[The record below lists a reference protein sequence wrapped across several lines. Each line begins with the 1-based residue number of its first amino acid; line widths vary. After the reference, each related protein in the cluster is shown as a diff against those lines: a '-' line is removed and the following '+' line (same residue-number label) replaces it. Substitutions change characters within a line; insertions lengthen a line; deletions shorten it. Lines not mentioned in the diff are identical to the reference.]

1 MDMKF
6 KKIVSA
12 ITSAVLIMTA
22 SVTSLTTVNSAD
34 DGVMRDI
41 TTMELVRD
49 MGVGINLGNTMES
62 CGDWIAQWGAGGYAA
77 GTVESY
83 EVAWGSPVI
92 TKDVIDGYASEGFG
106 VVRIPVAWSNLMGD
120 NYQISDEYFARVK
133 QLVDWV
139 IDADMYAVINIHY
152 DSGWMNNLPTDPD
165 GCKNRFKAM
174 WEQIADYF
182 KDYSDYLMFES
193 QNEELGWDSIWN
205 QWSGTAEQKAQSY
218 AYVNEV
224 NQLFVDTIRAS
235 GGNNDERHLLISGYK
250 TDITLTCDTLF
261 EMPDDPANR
270 CAVSVH
276 YYTPAGFAILET
288 DADWAECRETWG
300 TDADFAELENN
311 MELMKTT
318 YIDKGIPVI
327 IGEYGC
333 PKDLKDS
340 EGNVIGQ
347 KDPDSVRLFL
357 SSVCRGAYERQLCPV
372 LWDIT
377 DLHYDRT
384 SCKLIDQE
392 LKTLYNEI
400 AASGSE
406 EPTEPTTTT
415 AVTTTITTTT
425 TTEITTVTTTPETT
439 ETTEASKTTE
449 TSADVTTVTTSAE
462 TTASETTASET
473 TTVTSTEIV
482 IITSISETEP
492 TTESVLPLMGD
503 ANDDGVLT
511 VADIALLNKYL
522 LGKEVLTEKIY
533 TNTDMNSDSKINI
546 FDEVI
551 LKRLLVSLK

>member
-1 MDMKF
+1 MMRF

-357 SSVCRGAYERQLCPV
+357 SSVCREAYERQLCPV

-439 ETTEASKTTE
+439 ETTKASKTTE

-462 TTASETTASET
+462 TTTSET

-492 TTESVLPLMGD
+492 TTEPVLPLMGD

>member
-1 MDMKF
+1 MKF

-235 GGNNDERHLLISGYK
+235 GGNNNERHLLISGYK

-270 CAVSVH
+270 C
-276 YYTPAGFAILET
+276 
-288 DADWAECRETWG
+288 
-300 TDADFAELENN
+300 
-311 MELMKTT
+311 
-318 YIDKGIPVI
+318 
-327 IGEYGC
+327 
-333 PKDLKDS
+333 
-340 EGNVIGQ
+340 
-347 KDPDSVRLFL
+347 RLG
-357 SSVCRGAYERQLCPV
+357 RMP
-372 LWDIT
+372 
-377 DLHYDRT
+377 
-384 SCKLIDQE
+384 
-392 LKTLYNEI
+392 
-400 AASGSE
+400 
-406 EPTEPTTTT
+406 
-415 AVTTTITTTT
+415 
-425 TTEITTVTTTPETT
+425 
-439 ETTEASKTTE
+439 
-449 TSADVTTVTTSAE
+449 
-462 TTASETTASET
+462 
-473 TTVTSTEIV
+473 
-482 IITSISETEP
+482 
-492 TTESVLPLMGD
+492 
-503 ANDDGVLT
+503 
-511 VADIALLNKYL
+511 
-522 LGKEVLTEKIY
+522 
-533 TNTDMNSDSKINI
+533 
-546 FDEVI
+546 
-551 LKRLLVSLK
+551 

>member
-1 MDMKF
+1 MKF

-357 SSVCRGAYERQLCPV
+357 SSVCREAYERQLCPV

>member
-1 MDMKF
+1 MKF

-357 SSVCRGAYERQLCPV
+357 SSVCREAYERQLCPV

-482 IITSISETEP
+482 IITSLSETEP

>member
-235 GGNNDERHLLISGYK
+235 GGNNNERHLLISGYK

-357 SSVCRGAYERQLCPV
+357 SSVCREAYERQLCPV

-425 TTEITTVTTTPETT
+425 ATEITTVTTTPETT
-439 ETTEASKTTE
+439 ETTKTSKTTE

-462 TTASETTASET
+462 TTTSET

-492 TTESVLPLMGD
+492 TTEPVLPLMGD